1 MQIFNGAKF
10 VDKIPMQV
18 NIPIFMQIIS
28 KLQPHGRTLHRVPSV
43 LLKLSHGWQERDP
56 AQKTHKIPI
65 PQSFFGWRKLR
76 VTSKPKFTWNIATS
90 DISIIKIM

>member
-1 MQIFNGAKF
+1 
-10 VDKIPMQV
+10 MQV

-43 LLKLSHGWQERDP
+43 LLKLSLGWQERDP

-65 PQSFFGWRKLR
+65 PNRSFWMKKTEGNQQTQVHMEYRH
-76 VTSKPKFTWNIATS
+76 
-90 DISIIKIM
+90 